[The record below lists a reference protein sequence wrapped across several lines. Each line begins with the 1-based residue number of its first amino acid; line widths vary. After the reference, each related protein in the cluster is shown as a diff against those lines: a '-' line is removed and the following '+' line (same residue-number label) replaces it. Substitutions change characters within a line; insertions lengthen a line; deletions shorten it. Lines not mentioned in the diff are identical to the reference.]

1 MKRKWLWGTIVVFIL
16 ILATAGA
23 TVGDTAEPEIKS
35 LSLAQAVEMA
45 MKDNLQVE
53 LAALGLEQAELTL
66 EQAKSAARKASKQIG
81 IEIPNMAG
89 GISTIRKDQNMALAI
104 DVIPVQAES
113 GKIIAETGKAYTE
126 NVIKFGVEAAYYG
139 VLRAEKMLE
148 VSEASLI
155 RAKEQLKQAEAK
167 FKAGTV
173 AKMEV
178 ISAEAQLKTAE
189 AGVNEAK
196 AGVEKARMALNQTL
210 NLNLNTPME
219 LTDKFSFAPAGDI
232 DTDKVFQEMTEK
244 DSSYVLAREKYN
256 INKVNFDYHQK
267 YFTKNTFAYRE
278 AEYAFKESEVNLE
291 HAKTQLQL
299 NIKNAYMDLKTAED
313 NYHVL
318 TKSVEQAK
326 EAYRL
331 TKLRYDVGM
340 ATGYDLLGAET
351 ALKQADMALLNA
363 LYNYNLAK
371 AKFTY
376 GIFGDASAGSSQK
389 QLSSSAAQAAS
400 GEMPSGM

>member
-45 MKDNLQVE
+45 MKDNTQVE
-53 LAALGLEQAELTL
+53 LAALVLEQAELAL
-66 EQAKSAARKASKQIG
+66 EQAKFAQKKALNQIDKYSL
-81 IEIPNMAG
+81 A
-89 GISTIRKDQNMALAI
+89 KDQNMALVL
-104 DVIPVQAES
+104 DVVPVQSES
-113 GKIIAETGKAYTE
+113 AKVIAEVGKAYTE

-178 ISAEAQLKTAE
+178 ISAEAQLRSAE

>member
-53 LAALGLEQAELTL
+53 LAALGLEQAELAL
-66 EQAKSAARKASKQIG
+66 EQAKFAQKKALNQIDKYSL
-81 IEIPNMAG
+81 A
-89 GISTIRKDQNMALAI
+89 KDQNMALVL
-104 DVIPVQAES
+104 DVVPVQSES
-113 GKIIAETGKAYTE
+113 AKVIAEVGKAYTE

-148 VSEASLI
+148 VSEASLL
-155 RAKEQLKQAEAK
+155 RAQEQLKQAEAK

-173 AKMEV
+173 AKYEL
-178 ISAEAQLKTAE
+178 ISAEAQLKSAE
-189 AGVNEAK
+189 AAVNEAK
-196 AGVEKARMALNQTL
+196 AGAEKARMTLNQTL
-210 NLNLNTPME
+210 RLNLDTPVK
-219 LTDKFSFAPAGDI
+219 LTDQFSFAPAGDI